1 MNLEQYK
8 QALLDHDW
16 YFKYADDYKTFQ
28 AGQRALDALRKS
40 QRQLD
45 PQAYLWN
52 EQAPSDY
59 QITTN
64 ERS

>member
-1 MNLEQYK
+1 MTLEQYK

-16 YFKYADDYKTFQ
+16 YFQYADDYKTYK
-28 AGQRALDALRKS
+28 AGQNALDALRAA
-40 QRQLD
+40 QRKLD

-59 QITTN
+59 QIKN
-64 ERS
+64 